1 MKIIATSL
9 SLLLPVLYWLRNGSF
24 NLLVQATTNK
34 AGVKEGRT
42 GGGLL
47 KDAAIGVGA
56 GGILNDGTPTDQGGL
71 TPSEEELVNPAGD
84 VPGVDA
90 IEGGLG

>member
-24 NLLVQATTNK
+24 NLLAEAVANK

-47 KDAAIGVGA
+47 KDAAIAVGA

-71 TPSEEELVNPAGD
+71 TPEEEQLVDPAGD

-90 IEGGLG
+90 LDGGLG